1 MRQITCALIFSCF
14 ALTAA
19 WGQATG
25 KNNPRLL
32 PTDEPNIAPIVDKT
46 VINAAALDLVD
57 DQGKL
62 RGTSVA
68 ERLEQIRRRA
78 VDVDISKPFSV
89 TGETDPDLIQS
100 HGALPK
106 VPRRSIQKTSKPI
119 STRPKSAA
127 APKPVPTPLAV
138 PQPKPEQKPV
148 AVSQPKPEPKPV
160 AVSQPKPEPK
170 PVVTPPP
177 TPEQKPVV
185 VPQPKSE
192 PEPAPMPVLSAQSEA
207 EPVVSRETIPEKPL
221 RTPVITKEI
230 KEESDILLSN
240 HVPSLSFETAG
251 PKRILIGRE
260 AKYRVSMLNR
270 GKIDARDVVVTVRL
284 PAWAEVT
291 RTNSTIGTPQVEL
304 EADRSYVV
312 HWKMD
317 QLAAKG
323 QEDLIM
329 NILPRDSRPFDLA
342 VGWTLAAAQTTTQ
355 IQVQEPKLEM
365 SINGAR
371 EALYGETSVY
381 TITLSNPGTGTAENV
396 VLSLMPVTT
405 QQDIAGSRNIGSLEE
420 GERKTIELELT
431 AHQAGLL
438 QVKAVA
444 SAEGGLRAEAAQ
456 DVHVRR
462 ANLEIS
468 IIGPPRNFAGT
479 EATYKINIENTGDAT
494 ADKAL
499 AAAGIPAGANY
510 ISSNDGGKFDSQSG
524 QIEWQVGS
532 LRPGAVRVLEFLCVL
547 ETPGENR
554 IDILAQAEDDLRIT
568 KTVVT
573 SVEAL
578 ADLKLH
584 VNDPKGPISV
594 GQDSV
599 YEVKIVNRG
608 TKAAEHIEVVGYF
621 SEGIE
626 PVDVRGWRGEVSTGQ
641 VVFEPIG
648 TLAAGQELV
657 IRITAR
663 ANRPGDHIF
672 RAQIKC
678 NSPETRLAVEEWTK
692 YYSMGETDVRQV
704 SRPTAKLQQTA
715 ATQQQPQ
722 IILP

>member
-1 MRQITCALIFSCF
+1 
-14 ALTAA
+14 
-19 WGQATG
+19 
-25 KNNPRLL
+25 
-32 PTDEPNIAPIVDKT
+32 
-46 VINAAALDLVD
+46 
-57 DQGKL
+57 
-62 RGTSVA
+62 
-68 ERLEQIRRRA
+68 
-78 VDVDISKPFSV
+78 
-89 TGETDPDLIQS
+89 
-100 HGALPK
+100 
-106 VPRRSIQKTSKPI
+106 
-119 STRPKSAA
+119 
-127 APKPVPTPLAV
+127 
-138 PQPKPEQKPV
+138 
-148 AVSQPKPEPKPV
+148 
-160 AVSQPKPEPK
+160 
-170 PVVTPPP
+170 
-177 TPEQKPVV
+177 
-185 VPQPKSE
+185 
-192 PEPAPMPVLSAQSEA
+192 
-207 EPVVSRETIPEKPL
+207 
-221 RTPVITKEI
+221 
-230 KEESDILLSN
+230 
-240 HVPSLSFETAG
+240 
-251 PKRILIGRE
+251 
-260 AKYRVSMLNR
+260 
-270 GKIDARDVVVTVRL
+270 
-284 PAWAEVT
+284 
-291 RTNSTIGTPQVEL
+291 
-304 EADRSYVV
+304 
-312 HWKMD
+312 
-317 QLAAKG
+317 
-323 QEDLIM
+323 
-329 NILPRDSRPFDLA
+329 
-342 VGWTLAAAQTTTQ
+342 
-355 IQVQEPKLEM
+355 M

-396 VLSLMPVTT
+396 VLSLMPVTP

-499 AAAGIPAGANY
+499 AAAGIPAGASY

-626 PVDVRGWRGEVSTGQ
+626 PVEVRGWRGEVSTGQ